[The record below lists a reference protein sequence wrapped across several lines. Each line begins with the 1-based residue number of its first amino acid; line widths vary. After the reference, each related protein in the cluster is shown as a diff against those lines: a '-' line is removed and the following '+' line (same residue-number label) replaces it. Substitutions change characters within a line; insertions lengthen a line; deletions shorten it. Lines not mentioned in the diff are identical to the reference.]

1 MQGSR
6 AAVRYAKAILSMAT
20 DKGVSKE
27 VNDDMTL
34 IRDTINASGELR
46 IFLRSPV
53 VKERMKRN
61 VLLEL
66 FKNVNGVTSGLFSLL
81 IENNR
86 LELLWMVADKYREFY
101 NQLNGVQVAKVTT
114 AIPLTPELEIKI
126 QQKVKELTGNTAKIE
141 NIIDKSI
148 IGGFILRVGD
158 IQYDGSV
165 SGQLNNLRREL
176 KNNTYVSKI

>member
-27 VNDDMTL
+27 VNDDMIL
-34 IRDTINASGELR
+34 IQDTIDGSGELR
-46 IFLRSPV
+46 IFLKSPV
-53 VKERMKRN
+53 IKERMKKN
-61 VLLEL
+61 VLLEI
-66 FKNVNGVTSGLFSLL
+66 FKNVNAVTLGLFNLL

-86 LELLWMVADKYREFY
+86 LELLWQVAGKYRDFY
-101 NQLNGVQVAKVTT
+101 NEMNGVQVAKVTT
-114 AIPLTPELEIKI
+114 AIPLTPELEMMI
-126 QQKVKELTGNTAKIE
+126 QQKVKQLTGNTAKIE
-141 NIIDKSI
+141 NIIDKGI

-158 IQYDGSV
+158 IQYNGSV
-165 SGQLNNLRREL
+165 SSQLNNLKREL